1 LANARPY
8 EVSIEVSEEVLRRYG
23 LTLDDVAS
31 AVRRSSLDLPGGSIR
46 AESGEILLRT
56 KGQAYLGEE
65 FEKLALISRID
76 GTIIRLGDVATVVDG
91 FEETDQRARFDG
103 NPAVLIQVFRVGG
116 QSALEVAESV
126 KKYIVEA
133 QSRVPEGI
141 TLTTWQDDS
150 RVLRSRLDLL
160 LRNGRAGFVLV
171 VLILA
176 LFLRLKLSF
185 WASLGIPISFLG
197 TLLLMP
203 ALDVSIN
210 LISLFAFIVVL
221 GIVVDDAI
229 VVGEHIFAHYER
241 GKSRLE
247 AAVAGASG
255 MAVPVIFAVLT
266 TIAAFAPLLAV
277 PGAMGKIF
285 KVIPL
290 IVIPT
295 LLFSLFECL
304 FILPAHLSHL
314 EQKKV
319 EKRVR
324 GISALWKGFR
334 GFFDG
339 ALKFFISRIYSPVL
353 SLALSFRYATMA
365 VGVAT
370 LLITVGVVGS
380 GRIKF
385 EFFPEVEADYVIA
398 RLTMPLGTPVEVT
411 IQAVTRIE
419 RSLNQL
425 REEIDGQSEGSE
437 SVFRHVL
444 TSIGEQPSLARG
456 RGHRSASGSDS
467 GGYLAE
473 VNVELAPSEERSL
486 SSTQLAERWRELT
499 GQIPDVVEL
508 EFTSSLF
515 SAGDDI
521 DVQLTGADV
530 SKLRQAA
537 NELKEELKIYPGV
550 YDISDSFRAGK
561 KEVKLKI
568 KPEAEILNLSQMNLA
583 RQVRQ
588 AFYGEE
594 AQRIQRGRDDVR
606 IMVRYPR
613 KERSSLGYLENMRI
627 RAPGGMEVPF
637 STVAE
642 AETGRGYSAIDRV
655 DRRRSINVTAKV
667 DSSKANANEVI
678 AELERVNLSEL
689 LRRFPE
695 IGYTLEGEQREQQET
710 LDALG
715 QGFTLALLA
724 IFALMAVP
732 LRSYLQ
738 PIIIMT
744 AIPFGL
750 VGAVWGHMI
759 LGYNLTI
766 LSGFGMVALSGVV
779 VNDSLIMV
787 DYINKHRQPGRG
799 VFEAVRESGKARF
812 RPILLTS
819 LTTFGGLTPLLLE
832 KSLQAQ
838 FLIPMAISLAF
849 GVVFATFITLLMV
862 PAEYLIL
869 EDFKRIFHW
878 VTGRKAESEVRP
890 ELASEVRSE
899 LRRREPAA

>member
-1 LANARPY
+1 
-8 EVSIEVSEEVLRRYG
+8 
-23 LTLDDVAS
+23 
-31 AVRRSSLDLPGGSIR
+31 
-46 AESGEILLRT
+46 LRT

-65 FEKLALISRID
+65 FEKLALISRVD
-76 GTIIRLGDVATVVDG
+76 GTKIKLGDIATVVDG

-103 NPAVLIQVFRVGG
+103 NPAVLIQVFRVGD
-116 QSALEVAESV
+116 QSALEVAEIV
-126 KKYIVEA
+126 KDYVVKA

-160 LRNGRAGFVLV
+160 LRNGRAGFILV
-171 VLILA
+171 ILILA

-185 WASLGIPISFLG
+185 WASLGIPISFMG

-229 VVGEHIFAHYER
+229 VVGEHIFAHFER

-247 AAVAGASG
+247 AAVAGATG
-255 MAVPVIFAVLT
+255 MAVPVIFAILT

-290 IVIPT
+290 VVIPT
-295 LLFSLFECL
+295 LLFSLVECL

-314 EQKKV
+314 EHKKEAKKNRRIIAV
-319 EKRVR
+319 FKF
-324 GISALWKGFR
+324 FR
-334 GFFDG
+334 GAID
-339 ALKFFISRIYSPVL
+339 ASVKFFVTRIYGPVL
-353 SLALSFRYATMA
+353 SLALSFRYATLGFA
-365 VGVAT
+365 IAT
-370 LLITVGVVGS
+370 LLVTFGFVAS

-385 EFFPEVEADYVIA
+385 EFFPEVEADFVIA

-411 IQAVTRIE
+411 TESVTRIE
-419 RSLNQL
+419 AALEQL
-425 REEIDGQSEGSE
+425 RQEVDKGTGVGD

-444 TSIGEQPSLARG
+444 TSVGEQPSLARG
-456 RGHRSASGSDS
+456 RGPRRSESES

-473 VNVELAPSEERSL
+473 VNVELAPSEERDL
-486 SSTQLAERWRELT
+486 SSAQLAERWRELT
-499 GQIPDVVEL
+499 GEIPDAVEL

-521 DVQLTGADV
+521 DVQLTGPNV
-530 SKLRQAA
+530 SALRQAA
-537 NELKEELKIYPGV
+537 NELKEALRIYPGV
-550 YDISDSFRAGK
+550 FDISDSFRAGK
-561 KEVKLKI
+561 KEVKLQI
-568 KPEAEILNLSQMNLA
+568 KPEAEILNLSQLNLA

-613 KERSSLGYLENMRI
+613 DGRRSLGDLENMRI
-627 RAPGGMEVPF
+627 RAPGGVEVPF

-642 AETGRGYSAIDRV
+642 AEIGRGYSAIDRA
-655 DRRRSINVTAKV
+655 DRRRAVNVTAKV
-667 DSSKANANEVI
+667 DSLKANANEVI
-678 AELERVNLSEL
+678 AELERVNLPAL
-689 LRRFPE
+689 LSRFP
-695 IGYTLEGEQREQQET
+695 GVSYTLEGEQREQQDT
-710 LDALG
+710 LEALG

-732 LRSYLQ
+732 LKSYLQ
-738 PIIIMT
+738 PFIIMT

-759 LGYNLTI
+759 LGYDLTI

-787 DYINKHRQPGRG
+787 DYINKHRRLGG
-799 VFEAVRESGKARF
+799 SVFDVVQASGKARF

-849 GVVFATFITLLMV
+849 GVIFATFITLLMV
-862 PAEYLIL
+862 PALYLIL
-869 EDFKRIFHW
+869 EDIKRVGYWFI
-878 VTGRKAESEVRP
+878 GRKMERDERP
-890 ELASEVRSE
+890 ELEETVRTE
-899 LRRREPAA
+899 LRRSEPAA